1 MFDGAAVVLVV
12 FAVLA
17 VLAVLAVVI
26 VVSLAADRKYRAT
39 VSAWA
44 AAQGWRYREGGG
56 GPWAA
61 RLPAGNARKVRL
73 QVEGFR
79 GHPVTVAHYQYDT
92 TSTSSGTDANGH
104 HTTST
109 TTTTHHLA
117 VFVVHLPFGYPPIA
131 VERRGLGSRIARGV
145 GYRDGLAT
153 GVEEFDRRFR
163 VRAHDPALVPA
174 LITPALVRAHLD
186 GVVPEWSLA
195 GADLMSTA
203 EGRIKVESVFRHLDP
218 LLRVAALLVRR

>member
-1 MFDGAAVVLVV
+1 MFDGTAVVLVV
-12 FAVLA
+12 VVVAVVAVL
-17 VLAVLAVVI
+17 I
-26 VVSLAADRKYRAT
+26 TVSLAMDRKYRAA

-61 RLPAGNARKVRL
+61 RLPSGNARKVRL

-92 TSTSSGTDANGH
+92 TSTSSSTGADG
-104 HTTST
+104 HTTRST
-109 TTTTHHLA
+109 STTTHHLT
-117 VFVVHLPFGYPPIA
+117 VFVVHLPFSCPPIA

-153 GVEEFDRRFR
+153 GVEEFDRHFR
-163 VRAHDPALVPA
+163 VRAGDPALVAA

-195 GADLMSTA
+195 GTDLMSRTA
-203 EGRIKVESVFRHLDP
+203 GRIKVESVFRHLDP
-218 LLRVAALLVRR
+218 LLRVADLLVRR